1 MKQIIQSYK
10 TGDMELVEV
19 PVPSCG
25 NNGVLVQTSYS
36 LISAGTEKML
46 IDLARKSIIG
56 KAKARPDLVKQVLN
70 KIKKEGFFPTVQKVM
85 TKLEVPIPL
94 GYSCA
99 GTVLMA
105 GREVPGIHPGDRV
118 ACAGAGFA
126 NHAEVNYLPKNLI
139 AKIPDNVTDE
149 EAAFTTVASIALQ
162 GVRRCNPTIGEK
174 IAVIGVGLIGLITV
188 QLLKSNG
195 CDVLAIDIDQD
206 KLKLAKKLGSD
217 AIALSQDAI
226 SSAEAFSKGIGV
238 DAVIITA
245 ATKSNQIILQAG
257 EISRLKGRVI
267 MVGMTPMDI
276 PRDIYYKKELDFR
289 MSMSYGPGRYD
300 PNYEISGQDYP
311 LPYVRWSEQRN
322 METILNLIAQKR
334 LDVGSL
340 ISHRFN
346 FNEVLKAYNIING
359 KIKEGYLG
367 IVLNYDITKEH
378 QNQIQ
383 VHTIDKHYH
392 SEGQISIGFIG
403 AGNFAQSVLF
413 PAIRKLDCRLHT
425 LVESNAVNF
434 AIMAKK
440 YRFRNLSSDIN
451 SMLQDEQINLVF
463 ITTPHHLHARQ
474 IVQSLKA
481 GKHVFVEKPMAL
493 NEEELNEIREVYNL
507 SDHHL
512 MVGFNRRF
520 SRHARLIRERIEK
533 IKTPIIMNYIIN
545 AGAIPMDHWIQN
557 QKLGGGRIIG
567 EVCHFI
573 DLMQYICGNFPMS
586 VFATAVNSD
595 NRNYSNNDS
604 VQITIEFRDG
614 SIGNITYHA
623 LGDSSLPKEYLEVS
637 GGGLTA
643 RLFDFKKTELTY
655 NGKTKRYSTG
665 SQDKGFQ
672 REYQDFIDTVKG
684 LIPVPIEFNSLY
696 TTTLTTF
703 RILESIQSG
712 LRLII

>member
-1 MKQIIQSYK
+1 
-10 TGDMELVEV
+10 MELVEV